1 MDTVIM
7 KGAFRR
13 VFQNP
18 MYVVASI
25 LISAFTFFIFILVN
39 NFSTFVTVLGLGSSP
54 RLLLEVTTNGAANIL
69 GASGPA
75 MFASIIA
82 VSILSGITISM
93 IIYQMR
99 TTRSF
104 GGKKNLASFGGIF
117 GGTFA
122 STCSACSTT
131 LISILGTAG
140 GLAMLPLKGLEFSLP
155 SIGILVVSM
164 YYISKGLIG
173 SGKCKM

>member
-1 MDTVIM
+1 MGVTVM
-7 KGAFRR
+7 KSAFHS

-18 MYVVASI
+18 LYVAASI
-25 LISAFTFFIFILVN
+25 LISAFTFFIFILVD
-39 NFSTFVTVLGLGSSP
+39 NFSTFVTVLGLGASP
-54 RLLLEVTTNGAANIL
+54 RLLFEVTTNGAANIF

-75 MFASIIA
+75 MFSSIIA

-117 GGTFA
+117 GGAFSSA
-122 STCSACSTT
+122 CSACSTT
-131 LISILGTAG
+131 LVSILGTTG
-140 GLAMLPLKGLEFSLP
+140 GLVMLPLKGLEFSLP
-155 SIGILVVSM
+155 SICILVVSM